1 MRRHVFVPGTPK
13 PQGSHKYVGHRGGRP
28 VLAESSKGVSA
39 WRETIRRAARTAGG
53 MLPPGPVSVRVEFV
67 MPRPQRCPLPT
78 PPAIK
83 RNGDLDKLTRAVFD
97 ALTGAWIGDDSL
109 ITHAEQDKRTAEPGE
124 APGVTITVTALSDSE
139 EATAP

>member
-53 MLPPGPVSVRVEFV
+53 MLPTGPVHVRLDFV
-67 MPRPQRCPLPT
+67 LPRPKQTPKLT

-83 RNGDLDKLTRAVFD
+83 RNGEVVA
-97 ALTGAWIGDDSL
+97 
-109 ITHAEQDKRTAEPGE
+109 
-124 APGVTITVTALSDSE
+124 
-139 EATAP
+139 